1 MKEQFEALIT
11 SFMAYIESV
20 LPLII
25 GALISAAASYGIYRF
40 NLKNANR
47 KTELSDLKR
56 ILGIIIQMETLKSEN
71 LIYVRVNQVSSRV
84 SDSMMNLVIKLN
96 QEVAT
101 NSNYRDTDFNKF
113 YTHLHLV
120 EGDLD
125 PLKKDILEKIKQVE
139 SKLKK

>member
-1 MKEQFEALIT
+1 MEEL
-11 SFMAYIESV
+11 FMSVIDYIESV
-20 LPLII
+20 LPLIL
-25 GALISAAASYGIYRF
+25 GAVITAVASYFIYRF
-40 NLKNANR
+40 NLRNANR
-47 KTELSDLKR
+47 KTELGDLKR
-56 ILGIIIQMETLKSEN
+56 MFGIIIQMETLKSEN
-71 LIYVRVNQVSSRV
+71 LVYVKVSPVSSRV
-84 SDSMMNLVIKLN
+84 SDSMMSLVINLN

-139 SKLKK
+139 AKLNK